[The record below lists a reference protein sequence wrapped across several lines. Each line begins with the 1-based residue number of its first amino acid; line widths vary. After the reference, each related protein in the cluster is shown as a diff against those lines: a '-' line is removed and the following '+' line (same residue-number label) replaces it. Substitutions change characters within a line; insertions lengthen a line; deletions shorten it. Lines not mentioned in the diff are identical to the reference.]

1 MDNEETINKKI
12 EYLKNMIADW
22 NLESGTKAV
31 YEQKISQLEAQK
43 SQLNQM
49 TD

>member
-12 EYLKNMIADW
+12 DYLKSMIADW

-31 YEQKISQLEAQK
+31 YEAKISQLEAQK